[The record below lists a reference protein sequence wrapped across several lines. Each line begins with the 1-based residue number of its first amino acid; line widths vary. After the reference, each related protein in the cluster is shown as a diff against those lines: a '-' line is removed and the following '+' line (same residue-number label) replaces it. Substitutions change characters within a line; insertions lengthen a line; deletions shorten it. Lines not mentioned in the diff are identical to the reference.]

1 VNIHRL
7 YGGLMHQVAKRG
19 GLHVLRVFSR
29 PLLRGARSAPPPGLD
44 LRPLGAAELVAY
56 CRDPGLDLREAMIR
70 EATQR
75 GDLCLGA
82 LDGDA
87 LVGYVWFAYAIAP
100 HVDGIWVKVPPRTV
114 YRFKAFVMPSHR
126 GRGIAAALYG
136 VADPVV
142 GKPGLDAVVDCIA
155 VQNMPSIAATLKS
168 GSRPLGALAYWRASR
183 WFLAL
188 RSRDVRR
195 LGLQFYL
202 A

>member
-19 GLHVLRVFSR
+19 RLHVLRVFSR
-29 PLLRGARSAPPPGLD
+29 PLLRDARSAPPPGLE
-44 LRPLGAAELVAY
+44 LRPLSQAELVSY
-56 CRDPGLDLREAMIR
+56 SRDPGLDLREAMIR
-70 EATQR
+70 EALQR
-75 GDLCLGA
+75 GDRCLGA
-82 LDGDA
+82 LEDDA

-114 YRFKAFVMPSHR
+114 YRFKAFVRPSYR

-168 GSRPLGALAYWRASR
+168 GSRPLGALAYWRVSR

-188 RSRDVRR
+188 HSPNVRR